1 MGKVGLGVITCN
13 REEFYKQCC
22 ESIPLYSV
30 DHIVTVNDGDPYK
43 YQHSGIHVYQ
53 NDTNLGVGKSKNKAM
68 QHLLNCDCEHIFLIE
83 DDIIIKNSLVFEKY
97 IDTACQTGL
106 WHLMFGYHGP
116 ANKNEHKFPNPRL
129 VVEYSDECKVAFNLH
144 CVGAFCYYHRGVL
157 TNIGRM
163 DEQYKN
169 AWEHVDHSFQIAK
182 KGLLPAYW
190 WWPDVANS
198 CDYLDELACSEESST
213 IRWEDAEN
221 KVPKKDWQD
230 NIQTGMD
237 HFVSKHSFT
246 PVQVPDTPVE
256 LIQEKLKFIRET
268 YSRNEAKL

>member
-144 CVGAFCYYHRGVL
+144 CVGAFCYYHRDL
-157 TNIGRM
+157 LDKIGLM
-163 DEQYKN
+163 DETYVN
-169 AWEHVDHSFQIAK
+169 AWEHIDHSYNAVV
-182 KGLLPAYW
+182 KGLLPGYW
-190 WWPDVANS
+190 NWPDIANS
-198 CDYLDELACSEESST
+198 YDFLDEQACCQEIEKGA
-213 IRWEDAEN
+213 IRKDPEWE
-221 KVPKKDWQD
+221 KKM
-230 NIQTGMD
+230 IIGAK
-237 HFVSKHSFT
+237 HFYSKHGAFPT
-246 PVQVPDTPVE
+246 KVAPPDQKDV
-256 LIQEKLKFIRET
+256 IAALKQISKQ
-268 YSRNEAKL
+268 YSNKTNA